1 MESRQSSRWVLQQ
14 LLFSKRRKRFHV
26 YRHCLLLKDDL
37 ILIAK
42 VLWLTTG
49 RHLVCENLN
58 IKFTVR
64 VNSRSFSHLPNV
76 FSREIYFQVKFH
88 PLNNGTNA

>member
-1 MESRQSSRWVLQQ
+1 MESGQASRWVLQQ
-14 LLFSKRRKRFHV
+14 LLFSKRRKRSHV

-49 RHLVCENLN
+49 RHLVCENMN

-64 VNSRSFSHLPNV
+64 ANSRSFSYLPIA
-76 FSREIYFQVKFH
+76 FSREIYFQVKVH
-88 PLNNGTNA
+88 PLNNGTNS

>member
-14 LLFSKRRKRFHV
+14 LLFSKRRKRSHV

-42 VLWLTTG
+42 VLWLKTG

-58 IKFTVR
+58 INEFTVS
-64 VNSRSFSHLPNV
+64 VNSPSFSHLPSV
-76 FSREIYFQVKFH
+76 FSR
-88 PLNNGTNA
+88 